1 MIFFLISTATK
12 DSVVTKFESTL
23 VNMAESITWKNCPDE
38 LEALKQKVFG
48 PESNQLLGIVSE
60 PYGVHALPAMKNV
73 AKKIETFEIR
83 TDDIWIVTYP
93 KCGTTLTQVTTIES
107 QTRTQVTI

>member
-1 MIFFLISTATK
+1 
-12 DSVVTKFESTL
+12 
-23 VNMAESITWKNCPDE
+23 MAESITWKNCPDE

-48 PESNQLLGIVSE
+48 PESNQLIGIVSE

-83 TDDIWIVTYP
+83 SDDIWIVTYP
-93 KCGTTLTQVTTIES
+93 KCGTTLTQVITIES